1 MKIPKTFTAEIQRL
15 KKYFLWCYF
24 LEYLT
29 SKCCKNS
36 RKQNGCFLVKKKKI
50 KRKKIEELSSPKK
63 QKKNGCPFSVLPWT
77 EKSTWKKLCVFQTKK
92 DSVLFCGFII
102 NSTLLIKKIN
112 LKPCA
117 LKWVDFISFKKVFR
131 IASPKK
137 VSKI

>member
-36 RKQNGCFLVKKKKI
+36 RKQNGCFLVKKKKKI
-50 KRKKIEELSSPKK
+50 KGKKIEELSSQNTKK
-63 QKKNGCPFSVLPWT
+63 WLPILSPPLNR
-77 EKSTWKKLCVFQTKK
+77 KSTWKKLCVFQTKK

>member
-1 MKIPKTFTAEIQRL
+1 MVAHSQSS
-15 KKYFLWCYF
+15 
-24 LEYLT
+24 LEQKEYM
-29 SKCCKNS
+29 
-36 RKQNGCFLVKKKKI
+36 KKI
-50 KRKKIEELSSPKK
+50 V
-63 QKKNGCPFSVLPWT
+63 CFSN
-77 EKSTWKKLCVFQTKK
+77 KK

>member
-50 KRKKIEELSSPKK
+50 KRKKNWGTVIPQKTKKWLPILSPPL
-63 QKKNGCPFSVLPWT
+63 NR
-77 EKSTWKKLCVFQTKK
+77 KSTWKKLCVFQTKK